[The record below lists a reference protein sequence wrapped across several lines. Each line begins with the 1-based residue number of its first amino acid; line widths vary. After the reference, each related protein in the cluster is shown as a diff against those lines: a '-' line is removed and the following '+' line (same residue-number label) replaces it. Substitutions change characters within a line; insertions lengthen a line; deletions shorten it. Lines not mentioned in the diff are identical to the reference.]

1 MRKIEVKGTI
11 VGNADK
17 WIYEWFGMDATCPKD
32 VNAAIS
38 EANGEPLL
46 VEINSGGGDVFAGSE
61 IYTALKAY
69 AGTVEINIV
78 GLAASAA
85 SVIAQAGHSRIS
97 PTALFMVHN
106 VSGSAAGDFH
116 DMQQEAEILQTANKA
131 VAAAYLEKTG
141 KSMEELLGIMDA
153 ETWMDAQ
160 KAVEYGFVD
169 EVMFASAPTLTN
181 GIGVLP
187 VEPTTP
193 SGCAVPLPCMAAR
206 FACAVAKASY
216 ALSSCSIS
224 SILAFA
230 PSTSP
235 FCSNSSA
242 AL

>member
-46 VEINSGGGDVFAGSE
+46 VEINSGGDVFAGSE

-187 VEPTTP
+187 AQTIHKLKDL
-193 SGCAVPLPCMAAR
+193 LPAR
-206 FACAVAKASY
+206 GEENAEVKTVTAK
-216 ALSSCSIS
+216 LK
-224 SILAFA
+224 L
-230 PSTSP
+230 
-235 FCSNSSA
+235 
-242 AL
+242 LRLKGEMKDEV

>member
-187 VEPTTP
+187 AQTIHKLKDLLPARGEENAEVETVT
-193 SGCAVPLPCMAAR
+193 
-206 FACAVAKASY
+206 AK
-216 ALSSCSIS
+216 LK
-224 SILAFA
+224 L
-230 PSTSP
+230 
-235 FCSNSSA
+235 
-242 AL
+242 LRLKGEMKHEV

>member
-169 EVMFASAPTLTN
+169 EVMFASASPLTN
-181 GIGVLP
+181 GIGVLSAQ
-187 VEPTTP
+187 TIHKLKDL
-193 SGCAVPLPCMAAR
+193 LPAR
-206 FACAVAKASY
+206 GEENAEVKTVTAK
-216 ALSSCSIS
+216 LK
-224 SILAFA
+224 L
-230 PSTSP
+230 
-235 FCSNSSA
+235 
-242 AL
+242 LRLKGEMKHEV

>member
-1 MRKIEVKGTI
+1 MKKIEVKGTI

-32 VNAAIS
+32 VNAVIS

-61 IYTALKAY
+61 IYTVLKAY

-187 VEPTTP
+187 AQTIHKLKDL
-193 SGCAVPLPCMAAR
+193 LPAR
-206 FACAVAKASY
+206 GEENAEVKTVTAK
-216 ALSSCSIS
+216 LK
-224 SILAFA
+224 L
-230 PSTSP
+230 
-235 FCSNSSA
+235 
-242 AL
+242 LRLKGEMKDEV

>member
-187 VEPTTP
+187 AQTIHKLKDL
-193 SGCAVPLPCMAAR
+193 LPAR
-206 FACAVAKASY
+206 GEENAEVKTVTAK
-216 ALSSCSIS
+216 LVLKIQSSEI
-224 SILAFA
+224 
-230 PSTSP
+230 P
-235 FCSNSSA
+235 
-242 AL
+242 

>member
-85 SVIAQAGHSRIS
+85 SVIVQAGHSRIS

-187 VEPTTP
+187 AQTIHKLKDL
-193 SGCAVPLPCMAAR
+193 LPAR
-206 FACAVAKASY
+206 GEENAEVKTVTAK
-216 ALSSCSIS
+216 LK
-224 SILAFA
+224 L
-230 PSTSP
+230 
-235 FCSNSSA
+235 
-242 AL
+242 LRLKGEMKHEV

>member
-160 KAVEYGFVD
+160 KAVKYGFVD

-187 VEPTTP
+187 AQTIHKLKDL
-193 SGCAVPLPCMAAR
+193 LPAR
-206 FACAVAKASY
+206 GEENAEVKTVTAK
-216 ALSSCSIS
+216 LK
-224 SILAFA
+224 L
-230 PSTSP
+230 
-235 FCSNSSA
+235 
-242 AL
+242 LRLKGEMKDEV

>member
-187 VEPTTP
+187 AQTIHKLKDLLPARGEENVEVKTVT
-193 SGCAVPLPCMAAR
+193 
-206 FACAVAKASY
+206 AK
-216 ALSSCSIS
+216 LK
-224 SILAFA
+224 L
-230 PSTSP
+230 
-235 FCSNSSA
+235 
-242 AL
+242 LRLKGEMKDEV

>member
-131 VAAAYLEKTG
+131 VAAAYLEMTG

-187 VEPTTP
+187 AQTIHKLKDL
-193 SGCAVPLPCMAAR
+193 LPAR
-206 FACAVAKASY
+206 GEENAEVKTVTAK
-216 ALSSCSIS
+216 LK
-224 SILAFA
+224 L
-230 PSTSP
+230 
-235 FCSNSSA
+235 
-242 AL
+242 LRLKGEMKHEV

>member
-32 VNAAIS
+32 VNAAIG

-187 VEPTTP
+187 AQTIHKLKDL
-193 SGCAVPLPCMAAR
+193 LPAR
-206 FACAVAKASY
+206 GEENAEVKTVTAK
-216 ALSSCSIS
+216 LK
-224 SILAFA
+224 L
-230 PSTSP
+230 
-235 FCSNSSA
+235 
-242 AL
+242 LRLKGEMKHEV

>member
-85 SVIAQAGHSRIS
+85 SVIAQVGHSRIS

-187 VEPTTP
+187 AQTIHKLKDL
-193 SGCAVPLPCMAAR
+193 LPAR
-206 FACAVAKASY
+206 GEENAEVKTVTAK
-216 ALSSCSIS
+216 LK
-224 SILAFA
+224 L
-230 PSTSP
+230 
-235 FCSNSSA
+235 
-242 AL
+242 LRLKGEMKDEV

>member
-1 MRKIEVKGTI
+1 MRKIEVKGMI

-187 VEPTTP
+187 AQTIHKLKDL
-193 SGCAVPLPCMAAR
+193 LPAR
-206 FACAVAKASY
+206 GEENAEVKTVTAK
-216 ALSSCSIS
+216 LK
-224 SILAFA
+224 L
-230 PSTSP
+230 
-235 FCSNSSA
+235 
-242 AL
+242 LRLKGEMKDEV

>member
-69 AGTVEINIV
+69 AGTVEINIM

-187 VEPTTP
+187 AQTIHKLKDL
-193 SGCAVPLPCMAAR
+193 LPAR
-206 FACAVAKASY
+206 GEENAEVKTVTAK
-216 ALSSCSIS
+216 LK
-224 SILAFA
+224 L
-230 PSTSP
+230 
-235 FCSNSSA
+235 
-242 AL
+242 LRLKGEMKDEV

>member
-46 VEINSGGGDVFAGSE
+46 VEINSGGGDVLAGSE

-187 VEPTTP
+187 AQTIHKLKDL
-193 SGCAVPLPCMAAR
+193 LPAR
-206 FACAVAKASY
+206 GEENAEVKTVTAK
-216 ALSSCSIS
+216 LK
-224 SILAFA
+224 L
-230 PSTSP
+230 
-235 FCSNSSA
+235 
-242 AL
+242 LRLKGEMKDEV

>member
-116 DMQQEAEILQTANKA
+116 DMQQEAKILQTANKA

-187 VEPTTP
+187 AQTIHKLKDL
-193 SGCAVPLPCMAAR
+193 LPAR
-206 FACAVAKASY
+206 GEENAEVKTVTAK
-216 ALSSCSIS
+216 LK
-224 SILAFA
+224 L
-230 PSTSP
+230 
-235 FCSNSSA
+235 
-242 AL
+242 LRLKGEMKDEV

>member
-153 ETWMDAQ
+153 ETWMDAH

-187 VEPTTP
+187 AQTIHKLKDL
-193 SGCAVPLPCMAAR
+193 LPAR
-206 FACAVAKASY
+206 GEENAEVKTVTAK
-216 ALSSCSIS
+216 LK
-224 SILAFA
+224 L
-230 PSTSP
+230 
-235 FCSNSSA
+235 
-242 AL
+242 LRLKGEMKDEV

>member
-1 MRKIEVKGTI
+1 MKKIEVKGTI

-17 WIYEWFGMDATCPKD
+17 WIYEWFGLDATCPKD
-32 VNAAIS
+32 VNAAIG

-69 AGTVEINIV
+69 TGTVEINIV

-141 KSMEELLGIMDA
+141 KTMEELLGIMDA

-181 GIGVLP
+181 GIGVLSAQTLHKLKDLLP
-187 VEPTTP
+187 TKGEKNTEVETLT
-193 SGCAVPLPCMAAR
+193 
-206 FACAVAKASY
+206 AK
-216 ALSSCSIS
+216 LKLLRLKGEMRNEI
-224 SILAFA
+224 
-230 PSTSP
+230 
-235 FCSNSSA
+235 
-242 AL
+242 

>member
-1 MRKIEVKGTI
+1 MKKIEVKGPI
-11 VGNADK
+11 IRNSEK

-69 AGTVEINIV
+69 TGAVEINIV

-181 GIGVLP
+181 GIGVLSAQ
-187 VEPTTP
+187 TIHKLKDL
-193 SGCAVPLPCMAAR
+193 LPAR
-206 FACAVAKASY
+206 GEENAEVKTVTAK
-216 ALSSCSIS
+216 LK
-224 SILAFA
+224 L
-230 PSTSP
+230 
-235 FCSNSSA
+235 
-242 AL
+242 LRLKGEMKHEV

>member
-131 VAAAYLEKTG
+131 VAAVYLEKTG

-187 VEPTTP
+187 AQTIHKLKDL
-193 SGCAVPLPCMAAR
+193 LPAR
-206 FACAVAKASY
+206 GEENAEVKTVTAK
-216 ALSSCSIS
+216 LK
-224 SILAFA
+224 L
-230 PSTSP
+230 
-235 FCSNSSA
+235 
-242 AL
+242 LRLKGEMKDEV

>member
-181 GIGVLP
+181 GIGVLSAQTIHKLKDLLP
-187 VEPTTP
+187 ARGEENTEVETLT
-193 SGCAVPLPCMAAR
+193 
-206 FACAVAKASY
+206 AK
-216 ALSSCSIS
+216 LK
-224 SILAFA
+224 L
-230 PSTSP
+230 
-235 FCSNSSA
+235 
-242 AL
+242 LRLKGEMKDEV

>member
-61 IYTALKAY
+61 IYTVLKAY

-106 VSGSAAGDFH
+106 VSSSAAGDFH

-187 VEPTTP
+187 AQTIHKLKDL
-193 SGCAVPLPCMAAR
+193 LPAR
-206 FACAVAKASY
+206 GEESAEVKTVTAK
-216 ALSSCSIS
+216 LK
-224 SILAFA
+224 L
-230 PSTSP
+230 
-235 FCSNSSA
+235 
-242 AL
+242 LRLKGEMKHEV

>member
-17 WIYEWFGMDATCPKD
+17 WIYEWFCMDATCPKD

-187 VEPTTP
+187 AQTIHKLKDL
-193 SGCAVPLPCMAAR
+193 LPAR
-206 FACAVAKASY
+206 GEENAEVKTVTAK
-216 ALSSCSIS
+216 LK
-224 SILAFA
+224 L
-230 PSTSP
+230 
-235 FCSNSSA
+235 
-242 AL
+242 LRLKGEMKDEV

>member
-69 AGTVEINIV
+69 AGTVEIDIV

-187 VEPTTP
+187 AQTIHKLKDL
-193 SGCAVPLPCMAAR
+193 LPAR
-206 FACAVAKASY
+206 GEENAEAKTVTAK
-216 ALSSCSIS
+216 LK
-224 SILAFA
+224 L
-230 PSTSP
+230 
-235 FCSNSSA
+235 
-242 AL
+242 LRLKGEMKDEV

>member
-1 MRKIEVKGTI
+1 MKKIEVKGTI

-32 VNAAIS
+32 VNAVIS

-187 VEPTTP
+187 AQTIHKLKDL
-193 SGCAVPLPCMAAR
+193 LPAR
-206 FACAVAKASY
+206 GEENAEVKTVTAK
-216 ALSSCSIS
+216 LK
-224 SILAFA
+224 L
-230 PSTSP
+230 
-235 FCSNSSA
+235 
-242 AL
+242 LRLKGEMKHEV

>member
-169 EVMFASAPTLTN
+169 EVMFASALTN

-187 VEPTTP
+187 AQTIHKLKDL
-193 SGCAVPLPCMAAR
+193 LPAR
-206 FACAVAKASY
+206 GEENAEVKTVTAK
-216 ALSSCSIS
+216 LK
-224 SILAFA
+224 L
-230 PSTSP
+230 
-235 FCSNSSA
+235 
-242 AL
+242 LRLKGEMKDEV

>member
-32 VNAAIS
+32 VNAAIG

-69 AGTVEINIV
+69 TGAVEINIV

-116 DMQQEAEILQTANKA
+116 DMQQEAEILQT
-131 VAAAYLEKTG
+131 G

-187 VEPTTP
+187 AQTIHKLKDL
-193 SGCAVPLPCMAAR
+193 LPAR
-206 FACAVAKASY
+206 GEENAEVKTVTAK
-216 ALSSCSIS
+216 LK
-224 SILAFA
+224 L
-230 PSTSP
+230 
-235 FCSNSSA
+235 
-242 AL
+242 LRLKGEMKDEV

>member
-106 VSGSAAGDFH
+106 VSGSAAGDFR

-187 VEPTTP
+187 AQTIHKLKDL
-193 SGCAVPLPCMAAR
+193 LPAR
-206 FACAVAKASY
+206 GEENAEVKTVTAK
-216 ALSSCSIS
+216 LK
-224 SILAFA
+224 L
-230 PSTSP
+230 
-235 FCSNSSA
+235 
-242 AL
+242 LRLKGEMKDEV

>member
-46 VEINSGGGDVFAGSE
+46 VEINSGGGEVFAGSE

-187 VEPTTP
+187 AQTIHKLKDL
-193 SGCAVPLPCMAAR
+193 LPAR
-206 FACAVAKASY
+206 GEENAEVKTVTAK
-216 ALSSCSIS
+216 LK
-224 SILAFA
+224 L
-230 PSTSP
+230 
-235 FCSNSSA
+235 
-242 AL
+242 LRLKGEMKDEV

>member
-131 VAAAYLEKTG
+131 VAAAYVEKTG

-187 VEPTTP
+187 AQTIHKLKDL
-193 SGCAVPLPCMAAR
+193 LPAR
-206 FACAVAKASY
+206 GEENAEVKTVTAK
-216 ALSSCSIS
+216 LK
-224 SILAFA
+224 L
-230 PSTSP
+230 
-235 FCSNSSA
+235 
-242 AL
+242 LRLKGEMKDEV

>member
-131 VAAAYLEKTG
+131 VAVAYLEKTG

-187 VEPTTP
+187 AQTIHKLKDL
-193 SGCAVPLPCMAAR
+193 LPAR
-206 FACAVAKASY
+206 GEENAEVKTVTAK
-216 ALSSCSIS
+216 LK
-224 SILAFA
+224 L
-230 PSTSP
+230 
-235 FCSNSSA
+235 
-242 AL
+242 LRLKGEMKHEV

>member
-17 WIYEWFGMDATCPKD
+17 WIYEWFGIDATCPKD

-160 KAVEYGFVD
+160 KAEEYGFVD

-187 VEPTTP
+187 AQTIHKLKDL
-193 SGCAVPLPCMAAR
+193 LPAR
-206 FACAVAKASY
+206 GEENAEVKTVTAK
-216 ALSSCSIS
+216 LK
-224 SILAFA
+224 L
-230 PSTSP
+230 
-235 FCSNSSA
+235 
-242 AL
+242 LRLKGEMKDEV

>member
-61 IYTALKAY
+61 IYTSLKAY

-187 VEPTTP
+187 AQTIHKLKDL
-193 SGCAVPLPCMAAR
+193 LPAR
-206 FACAVAKASY
+206 GEENAEVKTVTAK
-216 ALSSCSIS
+216 LK
-224 SILAFA
+224 L
-230 PSTSP
+230 
-235 FCSNSSA
+235 
-242 AL
+242 LRLKGEMKHEV

>member
-187 VEPTTP
+187 AQTIHKLKDL
-193 SGCAVPLPCMAAR
+193 LPAMGEENAE
-206 FACAVAKASY
+206 VKTVTAK
-216 ALSSCSIS
+216 LK
-224 SILAFA
+224 L
-230 PSTSP
+230 
-235 FCSNSSA
+235 
-242 AL
+242 LRLKGEMKHEV

>member
-131 VAAAYLEKTG
+131 VAVAYLEKTG

-187 VEPTTP
+187 AQTIHKLKDL
-193 SGCAVPLPCMAAR
+193 LPAR
-206 FACAVAKASY
+206 GEENAEVKTVTAK
-216 ALSSCSIS
+216 LK
-224 SILAFA
+224 L
-230 PSTSP
+230 
-235 FCSNSSA
+235 
-242 AL
+242 LRLKGEMKDEV

>member
-46 VEINSGGGDVFAGSE
+46 VEINSGSGDVFAGSE

-187 VEPTTP
+187 AQTIHKLKDL
-193 SGCAVPLPCMAAR
+193 LPAR
-206 FACAVAKASY
+206 GEENAEVKTVTAK
-216 ALSSCSIS
+216 LK
-224 SILAFA
+224 L
-230 PSTSP
+230 
-235 FCSNSSA
+235 
-242 AL
+242 LRLKGEMKDEV

>member
-1 MRKIEVKGTI
+1 MKKIEVKGTI

-46 VEINSGGGDVFAGSE
+46 VAINSGGGDVFAGSE

-187 VEPTTP
+187 AQTIHKLKDL
-193 SGCAVPLPCMAAR
+193 LPAR
-206 FACAVAKASY
+206 GEENAEVKTVTAK
-216 ALSSCSIS
+216 LK
-224 SILAFA
+224 L
-230 PSTSP
+230 
-235 FCSNSSA
+235 
-242 AL
+242 LRLKGEMKDEV

>member
-32 VNAAIS
+32 VNAAIG

-46 VEINSGGGDVFAGSE
+46 VEINSSGGDVFAGSE

-69 AGTVEINIV
+69 TGAVEINIV

-106 VSGSAAGDFH
+106 DFH

-181 GIGVLP
+181 GIGVLSAQ
-187 VEPTTP
+187 TIHKLKDL
-193 SGCAVPLPCMAAR
+193 LPAR
-206 FACAVAKASY
+206 GEENAEVKTVTAK
-216 ALSSCSIS
+216 LK
-224 SILAFA
+224 L
-230 PSTSP
+230 
-235 FCSNSSA
+235 
-242 AL
+242 LRLKGEMKHEV

>member
-38 EANGEPLL
+38 EANGESLL

-187 VEPTTP
+187 AQTIHKLKDL
-193 SGCAVPLPCMAAR
+193 LPAR
-206 FACAVAKASY
+206 GEENAEVKTVTAK
-216 ALSSCSIS
+216 LK
-224 SILAFA
+224 L
-230 PSTSP
+230 
-235 FCSNSSA
+235 
-242 AL
+242 LRLKGEMKDEV

>member
-1 MRKIEVKGTI
+1 MKKIEVKGTI
-11 VGNADK
+11 VRNADK

-61 IYTALKAY
+61 IYTALRAY
-69 AGTVEINIV
+69 TGDVEIHIV

-106 VSGSAAGDFH
+106 VSGYATGDFH

-141 KSMEELLGIMDA
+141 KTMEELLSIMDA

-181 GIGVLP
+181 GIGVLSAQ
-187 VEPTTP
+187 TIHKLKDL
-193 SGCAVPLPCMAAR
+193 LPAR
-206 FACAVAKASY
+206 GEENAEVKTVTAK
-216 ALSSCSIS
+216 LK
-224 SILAFA
+224 L
-230 PSTSP
+230 
-235 FCSNSSA
+235 
-242 AL
+242 LRLKGEMKHEV